1 MIDSEFSVFLFQ
13 GAQNT
18 LEQGVE
24 LKKKIEEMRN
34 EVENQIEQSS
44 SQDVKDS
51 IDDKQKEV

>member
-1 MIDSEFSVFLFQ
+1 MIDSDISVFLFQ